1 MTAAPEDTWL
11 RPIDLMADSDA
22 PEQIALALGRRHA
35 HYLREARRLVLE
47 GKTPDEA
54 GLAEGIRA
62 ETRRYLASH
71 PWLAHDSLAP
81 AVAAAEEPALSALHA
96 IAAVPTRATPP
107 PRKPV
112 RRMTLQ
118 PAATVAGNMALRK
131 RRTDGGVELMWDG
144 AASVVAWT
152 VRISS
157 RPDPRADYEE
167 IAELRLPG
175 KATSLA
181 VELDDDPRRIQ
192 LSGLARGD
200 RTVRRVTVSALT
212 RGNSGAQWKRQAS
225 TS

>member
-1 MTAAPEDTWL
+1 MTDAPEDAWA

-22 PEQIALALGRRHA
+22 PEQIALELGRRHA
-35 HYLREARRLVLE
+35 HYLREAQRLVLE
-47 GKTPDEA
+47 GKTPDAA

-62 ETRRYLASH
+62 ETGRYLGSH
-71 PWLAHDSLAP
+71 PWLAHDALAP
-81 AVAAAEEPALSALHA
+81 AVVAAEEPALSALRA
-96 IAAVPTRATPP
+96 IAATSARSTPP
-107 PRKPV
+107 PRTPV
-112 RRMTLQ
+112 RRLTLQ

-131 RRTDGGVELMWDG
+131 RRTDGGVELSWDG
-144 AASVVAWT
+144 AASVVEWT

-175 KATSLA
+175 DTTSLSL
-181 VELDDDPRRIQ
+181 ELDDDPRRIQ
-192 LSGLARGD
+192 LTGLARGD

-225 TS
+225 AS